1 MKTHPMEKGELA
13 KAGERILAE
22 NLDEVAAEL
31 RLVNVLDLIGYVRGE
46 RSAMLEDL
54 VNSATELYFKPGAVR
69 YAWSAELDVLWEV
82 LPSVSLNMEFR
93 WRGATAFFRLRLDS
107 DHAAI
112 VLQHISLEDGDD
124 GENAVKRF
132 AGAVA
137 DARRQPRRQR
147 RRRDGLFPFV
157 SL

>member
-1 MKTHPMEKGELA
+1 MKTHPMTKGELA
-13 KAGERILAE
+13 KACEKILAE

-46 RSAMLEDL
+46 RSVMLEDL
-54 VNSATELYFKPGAVR
+54 VNSATELYFKTGAIR
-69 YAWSAELDVLWEV
+69 YAWSAELDVLWEAP
-82 LPSVSLNMEFR
+82 PSVSLNMEFR

-112 VLQHISLEDGDD
+112 VLQHMAFEGGDG
-124 GENAVKRF
+124 GENALERF

-137 DARRQPRRQR
+137 DARRRPRWR
-147 RRRDGLFPFV
+147 RKDALFPFV

>member
-13 KAGERILAE
+13 KACEKILAE

-46 RSAMLEDL
+46 RSVMLQDL
-54 VNSATELYFKPGAVR
+54 VHSATELYFKPGAVR
-69 YAWSAELDVLWEV
+69 YAWSAELDVLWEA

-93 WRGATAFFRLRLDS
+93 WRGVTAFFRLRLDS
-107 DHAAI
+107 DHATVA
-112 VLQHISLEDGDD
+112 LQHLAFEG
-124 GENAVKRF
+124 GECGESAVELF
-132 AGAVA
+132 AGAFA
-137 DARRQPRRQR
+137 EARLQPRR
-147 RRRDGLFPFV
+147 RRRDACFSFI

>member
-1 MKTHPMEKGELA
+1 MEKGELVRA
-13 KAGERILAE
+13 CEKILAE

-46 RSAMLEDL
+46 RSVMLEDL

-69 YAWSAELDVLWEV
+69 YAWSAELDVLWEAR
-82 LPSVSLNMEFR
+82 PSVSLNMEFR
-93 WRGATAFFRLRLDS
+93 WSGVTAFFRLRLDS
-107 DHAAI
+107 DHAA
-112 VLQHISLEDGDD
+112 VALQHVAFEDGAF
-124 GENAVKRF
+124 GEYAVQLF

-137 DARRQPRRQR
+137 DARRRPHR
-147 RRRDGLFPFV
+147 RRRSASFPFI